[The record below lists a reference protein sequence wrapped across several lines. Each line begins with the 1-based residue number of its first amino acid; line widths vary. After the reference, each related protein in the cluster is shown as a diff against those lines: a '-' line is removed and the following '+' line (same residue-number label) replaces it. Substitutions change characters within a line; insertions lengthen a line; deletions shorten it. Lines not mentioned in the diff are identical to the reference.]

1 MQVCYQR
8 TPRQHCAWLL
18 CLCCSHVN
26 VCFQRA
32 ATATLLASIA
42 AYACEQAQAAA
53 AGKKDIGRIL
63 QEAVPASMGACRRV
77 TLQAQVA
84 VVSRSGMRARH
95 RQRAAERMAAKSGS
109 AGSCARVQCRIAC
122 PRSGSGA

>member
-1 MQVCYQR
+1 MQVRYQR

-18 CLCCSHVN
+18 CLCCSLVN
-26 VCFQRA
+26 GCCQPA
-32 ATATLLASIA
+32 ATAALLASIA

-63 QEAVPASMGACRRV
+63 QAAGPASMGACRRV

-84 VVSRSGMRARH
+84 VVSRSGMRARQSQH
-95 RQRAAERMAAKSGS
+95 AAERLAVKSGS
-109 AGSCARVQCRIAC
+109 ACSCARVQCRIAC